1 MAVGH
6 MTDTSLGCY
15 VGNWGGKYAQSS
27 GAGCEGGDKALA
39 AGLI

>member
-6 MTDTSLGCY
+6 VEDTHLGCC
-15 VGNWGGKYAQSS
+15 VDSWSGEYAQSS

-39 AGLI
+39 VGLL